1 MTKKE
6 NDNKEAIEENEIM
19 EEAQDEIEELKNEQ
33 WEIDEEKVDEAQG
46 DKDPIFNEL
55 KEALAKS
62 QADYENFK
70 RRTERD
76 KDEMVFFIKSK
87 IITPILKR
95 VDDIER
101 IIKNT
106 PEEEKGTPIF
116 TAVLALEKSLKKDL
130 DDMWVKE
137 FVSLWEEVNP
147 NKHDVMTQIPWKPE
161 NIICD
166 EFEKGYELEW
176 KVLRIAK
183 VVVGSGE

>member
-1 MTKKE
+1 MTKRE
-6 NDNKEAIEENEIM
+6 NDSKSKIEENEIM
-19 EEAQDEIEELKNEQ
+19 EEAQEEIENIQDEEG
-33 WEIDEEKVDEAQG
+33 EIVEEKVEEAQW

-55 KEALAKS
+55 KEALLKS

-70 RRTERD
+70 RRTVRD

-87 IITPILKR
+87 IINPILKR

-106 PEEEKGTPIF
+106 PEEEKETPIF
-116 TAVLALEKSLKKDL
+116 TAVLALQKSLNKDL
-130 DDMWVKE
+130 SDMWVKE
-137 FVSLWEEVNP
+137 FISLWEEVDP
-147 NKHDVMTQIPWKPE
+147 NKHDVMTQVPGKTE

-176 KVLRIAK
+176 KILRIAK
-183 VVVGSGE
+183 VVVGAG